1 MTYQIYY
8 TTKEEKNSREYLLF
22 DIEYYLKKVD
32 NSEEWNS
39 EIHCLPIVEGI
50 SYFIKESL
58 NNKDF
63 NLNEFIDDATDIQEI
78 RSLLYEQYNN
88 KPKSKSETSN
98 FHYKIFGK
106 ILEGMLNDFANKYGL
121 YINRD

>member
-1 MTYQIYY
+1 MTYQLYY
-8 TTKEEKNSREYLLF
+8 TAKDGRDYVLF
-22 DIEYYLKKVD
+22 DIEYYLKKID
-32 NSEEWNS
+32 NSEKWYS
-39 EIHCLPIVEGI
+39 EIHCLPLVKGI
-50 SYFIKESL
+50 SYFIKERL

-63 NLNEFIDDATDIQEI
+63 NFDEFIKDATDIQEI
-78 RSLLYEQYNN
+78 RGLLHERYDN
-88 KPKSKSETSN
+88 KPKPKSEASN

>member
-1 MTYQIYY
+1 MTYQLYY
-8 TTKEEKNSREYLLF
+8 TAKDGRDYVLF

-39 EIHCLPIVEGI
+39 EISCLPIVKGI
-50 SYFIKESL
+50 YHFI
-58 NNKDF
+58 KDF
-63 NLNEFIDDATDIQEI
+63 NLDEFVNDATGIQEI
-78 RSLLYEQYNN
+78 RGLLYEQYNN
-88 KPKSKSETSN
+88 KPKSKFEASN

-106 ILEGMLNDFANKYGL
+106 VLEGMLNDFANKYGL

>member
-32 NSEEWNS
+32 NSEGWYS
-39 EIHCLPIVEGI
+39 EISCLPIVEGI

-63 NLNEFIDDATDIQEI
+63 NLNEFIDDATGIQEI
-78 RSLLYEQYNN
+78 RGLLYERYDN
-88 KPKSKSETSN
+88 KPKPKSEASN

>member
-8 TTKEEKNSREYLLF
+8 TTKEEKNSRDYVLF
-22 DIEYYLKKVD
+22 DIEYYLEKVY

-39 EIHCLPIVEGI
+39 EIRCLPLVKGI
-50 SYFIKESL
+50 SYFIKERL
-58 NNKDF
+58 NNKDSNF
-63 NLNEFIDDATDIQEI
+63 DEFIKDATDIQEI
-78 RSLLYEQYNN
+78 RGLLHEQYNN
-88 KPKSKSETSN
+88 KPKSKSEASN

>member
-39 EIHCLPIVEGI
+39 EIHCLPLIKGI
-50 SYFIKESL
+50 SYFIKEFI
-58 NNKDF
+58 KDKYF
-63 NLNEFIDDATDIQEI
+63 NEFIKDATDIQEI

-88 KPKSKSETSN
+88 KPKSKSEASN